1 MSASF
6 EDGKYYIKTKTDCSK
21 ALCVNEKGFL
31 TINDLVK
38 EDDEYIFEVKKG
50 GSEHEI
56 TIHHNDLKVLLIPKS
71 PKEFNGIQGD
81 TIKFKAPLLGKNEC
95 FLIFQEEGMIVL
107 DHCIGNIATLNKM
120 NGDPSQVWVFEKFVE
135 KVEHFTDAV
144 FKAFYKKHTGK
155 DIPEEYQ
162 CYGDIK
168 SGKKIIGACDYR
180 GIASFYKKKPD
191 SEFILVRGKKTKKIH
206 DLGED
211 VLMGDPYLLAPYIYP
226 KDTTKEP
233 ERDIFKVEEDLLTKG
248 MSIDEL
254 IDEIVKSKV
263 VVSEEL
269 VPIILAH
276 AYGVRAI
283 RLKLNYNLSF
293 EFIDYYSSYGG
304 DGDGGFE
311 ELTDSEYSEAEA
323 MKKAYLPNLEALK
336 ENVKKVYEKI

>member
-1 MSASF
+1 MTRSL
-6 EDGKYYIKTKTDCSK
+6 EDGKYYIKTKTDESK
-21 ALCVNEKGFL
+21 GLCVNERGFL
-31 TINDLVK
+31 TIDNIVKGNDG
-38 EDDEYIFEVKKG
+38 YIFEVKKG
-50 GSEHEI
+50 QSEFEI
-56 TIHHNDLKVLLIPKS
+56 LVHHDDLKVLLIPKS
-71 PKEFNGIQGD
+71 PKEFNGIQGN
-81 TIKFKAPLLGKNEC
+81 TLKFKTPFLNKNEC

-107 DHCIGNIATLNKM
+107 DQYVEGIATLNKM
-120 NGDPSQVWVFEKFVE
+120 NGSPSQLWIFEKVVE

-180 GIASFYKKKPD
+180 GISSFYKKKPE
-191 SEFILVRGKKTKKIH
+191 SEFILVRGNKTKKIH
-206 DLGED
+206 DLGEN
-211 VLMGDPYLLAPYIYP
+211 VLVGDPYLIAPYIYP
-226 KDTTKEP
+226 KDTSSKP
-233 ERDIFKVEEDLLTKG
+233 ERDVFKVEEEHLSV
-248 MSIDEL
+248 MSIEEL

-283 RLKLNYNLSF
+283 RLKLNYDLSF
-293 EFIDYYSSYGG
+293 EFIDYYSSYGDD
-304 DGDGGFE
+304 DGGGFE
-311 ELTDSEYSEAEA
+311 ELTEKDFSKEDA
-323 MKKAYLPNLEALK
+323 MKKAYLPDLSTLK